1 MDGEI
6 RKNMCNA
13 VGLAMEMERQKYLE
27 SILQSLKSI
36 IKTDVDSGLEKSI
49 SHYLDRALTQLKQE
63 YKNGK
68 SWSRFSVWPSE
79 NGKSWSRF
87 NVWPS
92 ENVKDV
98 VQIWESIKPEVLEGI
113 NGYLKQYRSQKMTRE
128 IRATSAQAVIAEAMK
143 DAGLKHKFIAQ
154 VHRAKVL
161 VLIGGNSC
169 ITFHVLYSR
178 LMQDLP
184 RIIDSL
190 KIINEQVENIGSKV
204 LFAKAYGYDNWI

>member
-13 VGLAMEMERQKYLE
+13 VGLAMEMERQKYME
-27 SILQSLKSI
+27 SILQSQKSI
-36 IKTDVDSGLEKSI
+36 IKTDVDSGLEKSV

-79 NGKSWSRF
+79 N
-87 NVWPS
+87 
-92 ENVKDV
+92 VKDV
-98 VQIWESIKPEVLEGI
+98 VHIWESIKPEVLEGI

>member
-36 IKTDVDSGLEKSI
+36 IKTDVDSGLEKSV

-79 NGKSWSRF
+79 N
-87 NVWPS
+87 
-92 ENVKDV
+92 VKDV
-98 VQIWESIKPEVLEGI
+98 VQIWESTKPEVLEGI

>member
-27 SILQSLKSI
+27 SILQSQKSI
-36 IKTDVDSGLEKSI
+36 IKTDVDSGLEKSV

-68 SWSRFSVWPSE
+68 SWSRFS
-79 NGKSWSRF
+79 
-87 NVWPS
+87 VWPS

-204 LFAKAYGYDNWI
+204 LFTKAYGYDNWI

>member
-27 SILQSLKSI
+27 SILQSQKSI
-36 IKTDVDSGLEKSI
+36 IKTDVDSGLEKSV

-68 SWSRFSVWPSE
+68 SWSRFS
-79 NGKSWSRF
+79 
-87 NVWPS
+87 VWPS

-190 KIINEQVENIGSKV
+190 KIINEQIENIGSKV

>member
-36 IKTDVDSGLEKSI
+36 IKTDVDSGLEKSV

-63 YKNGK
+63 YK
-68 SWSRFSVWPSE
+68 

-113 NGYLKQYRSQKMTRE
+113 NGCLKQYRSQKMTRE

>member
-13 VGLAMEMERQKYLE
+13 VGLAMELERQKYLE
-27 SILQSLKSI
+27 SILQSQKSI
-36 IKTDVDSGLEKSI
+36 IKTDVDSGLEKSV

-68 SWSRFSVWPSE
+68 SWSRFS
-79 NGKSWSRF
+79 
-87 NVWPS
+87 VWPS

-161 VLIGGNSC
+161 VLIGGTSC

>member
-1 MDGEI
+1 
-6 RKNMCNA
+6 
-13 VGLAMEMERQKYLE
+13 MERQKYLE

-36 IKTDVDSGLEKSI
+36 IKTDVDSGLEKSV

-79 NGKSWSRF
+79 N
-87 NVWPS
+87 
-92 ENVKDV
+92 VKDV
-98 VQIWESIKPEVLEGI
+98 VQIWESIKPEVLKGI

>member
-27 SILQSLKSI
+27 SILQSQKSI
-36 IKTDVDSGLEKSI
+36 IKTDVDSGLEKSV

-68 SWSRFSVWPSE
+68 SWSRFS
-79 NGKSWSRF
+79 
-87 NVWPS
+87 VWPS

-190 KIINEQVENIGSKV
+190 KIINEQVENIGSKI

>member
-13 VGLAMEMERQKYLE
+13 VGLAMEMERQKYME

-36 IKTDVDSGLEKSI
+36 IKTDVDSGLEKSV

-63 YKNGK
+63 YK
-68 SWSRFSVWPSE
+68 

>member
-13 VGLAMEMERQKYLE
+13 VGLAMEMERQKYLD

-36 IKTDVDSGLEKSI
+36 IKTDVDSGLEKSV

-68 SWSRFSVWPSE
+68 SWSRFS
-79 NGKSWSRF
+79 
-87 NVWPS
+87 VWPS

-154 VHRAKVL
+154 MHRAKVL

>member
-27 SILQSLKSI
+27 SILQSQKSI
-36 IKTDVDSGLEKSI
+36 IKTDVDSGLEKSV

-68 SWSRFSVWPSE
+68 SWSRFS
-79 NGKSWSRF
+79 
-87 NVWPS
+87 VWPS

-161 VLIGGNSC
+161 VLIGGTSC

>member
-27 SILQSLKSI
+27 SILQSQKSI
-36 IKTDVDSGLEKSI
+36 IKTDVDSGLEKSV

-68 SWSRFSVWPSE
+68 SWSRFS
-79 NGKSWSRF
+79 
-87 NVWPS
+87 VWPS

-143 DAGLKHKFIAQ
+143 EAGLKHKFIAQ

-169 ITFHVLYSR
+169 ITFHILYSR

>member
-27 SILQSLKSI
+27 SILQSQKSI
-36 IKTDVDSGLEKSI
+36 IKTDVDSGLEKSV

-63 YKNGK
+63 YK
-68 SWSRFSVWPSE
+68 

-169 ITFHVLYSR
+169 ITFHVLSSR
-178 LMQDLP
+178 LMQDIP

>member
-36 IKTDVDSGLEKSI
+36 IKTDVDSGLEKSV

-68 SWSRFSVWPSE
+68 SWSRFS
-79 NGKSWSRF
+79 
-87 NVWPS
+87 VWPS

-204 LFAKAYGYDNWI
+204 LCAKAYGYDNWI

>member
-27 SILQSLKSI
+27 SILQSQKSI
-36 IKTDVDSGLEKSI
+36 IKTDVDSGLEKSV
-49 SHYLDRALTQLKQE
+49 SQYLDRALTQLKQE

-68 SWSRFSVWPSE
+68 SWSRFS
-79 NGKSWSRF
+79 
-87 NVWPS
+87 VWPS

>member
-36 IKTDVDSGLEKSI
+36 IKTDVDSGLEKSV

-68 SWSRFSVWPSE
+68 SWSRFS
-79 NGKSWSRF
+79 
-87 NVWPS
+87 VWPS

-143 DAGLKHKFIAQ
+143 EAGLKHKFIAQ

-204 LFAKAYGYDNWI
+204 LFAKAYGYNNWI

>member
-27 SILQSLKSI
+27 SILQSQKSI
-36 IKTDVDSGLEKSI
+36 IKTDVDSGLEKSV

-68 SWSRFSVWPSE
+68 SWSRFS
-79 NGKSWSRF
+79 
-87 NVWPS
+87 VWPS

-161 VLIGGNSC
+161 VLIGGTSC

-204 LFAKAYGYDNWI
+204 LFAKAFGYDNWI

>member
-13 VGLAMEMERQKYLE
+13 VGLAMEMEIQKYLE

-36 IKTDVDSGLEKSI
+36 IKTDVDSGLEKSV

-68 SWSRFSVWPSE
+68 SWSRFS
-79 NGKSWSRF
+79 
-87 NVWPS
+87 VWPS

>member
-27 SILQSLKSI
+27 SILQSQKSI
-36 IKTDVDSGLEKSI
+36 IKTDVDSGLEKSV

-68 SWSRFSVWPSE
+68 SWSRFS
-79 NGKSWSRF
+79 
-87 NVWPS
+87 VWPS

-161 VLIGGNSC
+161 VLIGGTSC
-169 ITFHVLYSR
+169 ITFNVLYSR

>member
-36 IKTDVDSGLEKSI
+36 IKTDVDSGLEKSV

-63 YKNGK
+63 YK
-68 SWSRFSVWPSE
+68 

-113 NGYLKQYRSQKMTRE
+113 NGYLKHYRSQKMTRE